1 MTDLPYETF
10 TSVSAVFIGADA
22 VISTSPI
29 VNGPFTHSIKV
40 RDCKARL
47 IAELC
52 LTTEA
57 LVALQNCIAAIL
69 DDPAEVA
76 AWAARD
82 LAGLAL
88 REAMV
93 VT

>member
-1 MTDLPYETF
+1 MPALEYQTF
-10 TSVSAVFIGADA
+10 PSLNRVFVGADA
-22 VISTSPI
+22 LVTSTT
-29 VNGPFTHSIKV
+29 GTTTHPHAITV
-40 RDCKARL
+40 RDRTHDPVV
-47 IAELC
+47 ELF

-57 LVALQNCIAAIL
+57 LVALRNHIDTIL

-93 VT
+93 IS

>member
-1 MTDLPYETF
+1 MPALEYQTF
-10 TSVSAVFIGADA
+10 PSINRVFVGADA
-22 VISTSPI
+22 LISAKYGTSSHPHVIGI
-29 VNGPFTHSIKV
+29 
-40 RDCKARL
+40 RDRAQDPVV
-47 IAELC
+47 ELF
-52 LTTEA
+52 LTTDA
-57 LVALQNCIAAIL
+57 LVVLRDHINAIL

-93 VT
+93 IS

>member
-1 MTDLPYETF
+1 MPALEYQTF
-10 TSVSAVFIGADA
+10 PIENRVFVGADA
-22 VISTSPI
+22 TITTAHKNHNHPHVIDI
-29 VNGPFTHSIKV
+29 
-40 RDCKARL
+40 RDRDRNRVV
-47 IAELC
+47 ELW

-57 LVALQNCIAAIL
+57 LVVLRDRINTVL

-88 REAMV
+88 RKAMV
-93 VT
+93 VS